1 MNTKKQLTLAWTLV
15 VVLAVLLAISGYF
28 LSSPN
33 ASKGN
38 ISEKQDLIREHC
50 AGTDPA
56 SKEACAKDLQ
66 DLGDMLRE
74 FSTEGAIQAEG
85 TFKVN

>member
-28 LSSPN
+28 LSNPD

-50 AGTDPA
+50 AGTDA
-56 SKEACAKDLQ
+56 VSKEACAKDLQ
-66 DLGDMLRE
+66 DLGDMLRQ
-74 FSTEGAIQAEG
+74 FNTGGAANIEG
-85 TFKVN
+85 TFKIN